1 MQRQAALTLADLVLP
16 RRGLLA
22 RGAAVLAGTLLIA
35 LSAQVAVPFA
45 PVPLTG
51 QTFAVLL
58 VAALLGRRLG
68 AATMIAYLA
77 EGAAGLPVFSAWTG
91 GAARLAGP
99 TGGYLLA
106 FVPAAWIVGA
116 LCERGWD
123 RRFGT
128 AALAM
133 AAGNTVILL
142 GGVAWL
148 AVFTGAESAVAL
160 GAVPFLAGD
169 LVKIVF
175 AALALPAGW
184 RIFGRNG

>member
-1 MQRQAALTLADLVLP
+1 MQRQAVLTLADLVLP

-22 RGAAVLAGTLLIA
+22 RGAAVLGGTLLIA
-35 LSAQVAVPFA
+35 LSAQIAIPFV

-58 VAALLGRRLG
+58 VAALLGGRLG
-68 AATMIAYLA
+68 AATMIAYLI
-77 EGAAGLPVFSAWTG
+77 EGAAGLPVFSGWSG
-91 GAARLAGP
+91 GAARLFGP
-99 TGGYLLA
+99 TGGYLIA
-106 FVPAAWIVGA
+106 FVPAAWIVGS

-123 RRFGT
+123 RRFPT

-133 AAGNTVILL
+133 IAGNAVILL

-148 AVFTGAESAVAL
+148 SLFTGVARAAAAGL
-160 GAVPFLAGD
+160 VPFLAGD
-169 LVKIVF
+169 ILKIVL

-184 RIFGRNG
+184 RLLGRTR